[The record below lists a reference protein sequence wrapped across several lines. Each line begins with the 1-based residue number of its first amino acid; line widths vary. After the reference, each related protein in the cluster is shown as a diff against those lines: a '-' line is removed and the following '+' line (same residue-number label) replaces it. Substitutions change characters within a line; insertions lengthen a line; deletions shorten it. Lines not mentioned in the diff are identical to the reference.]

1 MNNVVRG
8 KTKHL
13 PMLKSMGGG
22 VVLMVG
28 HDIGVNQVLD
38 LKGKTKYR
46 QRVLMG
52 FCRIGC
58 GIFGFQN

>member
-8 KTKHL
+8 KTKHR
-13 PMLKSMGGG
+13 PMVKSMEGG
-22 VVLMVG
+22 VVIMVG

-52 FCRIGC
+52 VL
-58 GIFGFQN
+58 